1 MLTRQTGRVYI
12 TDQSVSNQNR
22 LVMVRRIVS
31 STAIVFAAIGLTA
44 CSKPAVVAED
54 IRPVRTL
61 IVAPRSTSA
70 VAELAGEV
78 RPRVETRAGFQ
89 ITGRITQRLVEVG
102 QIVRSGQPL
111 ATIDA
116 QDYRLAAQAAEAGVN
131 AAQVDRDQQRADY
144 RRFQELQAKGF
155 ISQADLD
162 RRKATLDAAEA
173 RYLQAEAN
181 ARSSSNQTGYS
192 ILRAPH
198 DAVVTAID
206 AEVGQVVGAGQSV
219 IRLARTGEKEVQV
232 GIPEQL
238 LIPLKAAPE
247 ITVHL
252 WAGGQPIRGKLR
264 EVAPAADTATRT
276 FAARIGL
283 IDPPVG
289 VELGMT
295 ATVAFSTPLAE
306 PIIALPLQS
315 LVVESGTTNAW
326 LFDPAS
332 STVKRTRIEISNVAG
347 NEAVIRSG
355 LKPGDVVV
363 TAGAHQLKDGQQV
376 KLLTD
381 ATAIQPAGP
390 TTVKADP
397 GKKG

>member
-1 MLTRQTGRVYI
+1 MTR
-12 TDQSVSNQNR
+12 
-22 LVMVRRIVS
+22 LPL
-31 STAIVFAAIGLTA
+31 VFAAVVIAGSLA
-44 CSKPAVVAED
+44 GCSKPTVVAED
-54 IRPVRTL
+54 VRPVRTL
-61 IVAPRSTSA
+61 TVEPRSTSA
-70 VAELAGEV
+70 VAELAGEI

-89 ITGRITQRLVEVG
+89 VGGRITQRLVEVG
-102 QIVRSGQPL
+102 QTVRSGQPL
-111 ATIDA
+111 AAIDA
-116 QDYRLAAQAAEAGVN
+116 RDYRLAAQAADAGVN

-144 RRFQELQAKGF
+144 RRFQDLQAKGF
-155 ISQADLD
+155 ISQAELD
-162 RRKATLDAAEA
+162 RRKASLDAAEA

-198 DAVVTAID
+198 DAVVTAVD

-219 IRLARTGEKEVQV
+219 IRLARTGEKEVQI

-238 LIPLKAAPE
+238 LIPLKSAPE
-247 ITVHL
+247 ITVRL
-252 WAGGQPIRGKLR
+252 WAGGPPIRGSLR

-276 FAARIGL
+276 FPARIAL
-283 IDPPVG
+283 IDPPTG

-295 ATVAFSTPLAE
+295 ATVAFSTPTTQ

-315 LVVESGTTNAW
+315 LVVEGGTTHAW
-326 LFDPAS
+326 LFDPAT

-347 NEAVIRSG
+347 NEAVIGQG
-355 LKPGDVVV
+355 LKSGDVVV
-363 TAGAHQLKDGQQV
+363 TAGAHQLKDGQKV

-381 ATAIQPAGP
+381 TTALQPAGP

>member
-1 MLTRQTGRVYI
+1 MIR
-12 TDQSVSNQNR
+12 R
-22 LVMVRRIVS
+22 LVS
-31 STAIVFAAIGLTA
+31 STAIALISLTA
-44 CSKPAVVAED
+44 CSKPPVSAED

-61 IVAPRSTSA
+61 TVAPRSTSA

-89 ITGRITQRLVEVG
+89 VGGRITQRLVEVG
-102 QIVRSGQPL
+102 QTVRSGQQL
-111 ATIDA
+111 AAIDA
-116 QDYRLAAQAAEAGVN
+116 QDYRLAAQAADAGVN

-162 RRKATLDAAEA
+162 RRKASLDAAEA
-173 RYLQAEAN
+173 RYLQAAAN
-181 ARSSSNQTGYS
+181 ARTSSNQTSYS

-219 IRLARTGEKEVQV
+219 IRLARTGEKEVQI

-238 LIPLKAAPE
+238 LLPLTTAPE
-247 ITVHL
+247 ITVRL
-252 WAGGQPIRGKLR
+252 WAGGPPIRGKLR

-276 FAARIGL
+276 FPARITL
-283 IDPPVG
+283 IDPPAG

-295 ATVAFSTPLAE
+295 ATVSFSAPLTQ

-315 LVVESGTTNAW
+315 LVVESGTTHAW
-326 LFDPAS
+326 LFDPATN
-332 STVKRTRIEISNVAG
+332 TVKRTHIEISNVSG
-347 NEAVIRSG
+347 NEVVILSG
-355 LKPGDVVV
+355 LKSGDVVV
-363 TAGAHQLKDGQQV
+363 TAGAHQLKEGQKV

-381 ATAIQPAGP
+381 ATAVQPAGP
-390 TTVKADP
+390 TTVKADA

>member
-1 MLTRQTGRVYI
+1 MIR
-12 TDQSVSNQNR
+12 R
-22 LVMVRRIVS
+22 LVS
-31 STAIVFAAIGLTA
+31 STAIALISLTA
-44 CSKPAVVAED
+44 CSKPPVIADD

-61 IVAPRSTSA
+61 TVAPQSTSA

-89 ITGRITQRLVEVG
+89 VGGRITRRLVEVG
-102 QIVRSGQPL
+102 QTVRSGQPL
-111 ATIDA
+111 AAIDA
-116 QDYRLAAQAAEAGVN
+116 QDYRLAAQAADAGVN

-144 RRFQELQAKGF
+144 RRFQDLQAKGF

-162 RRKATLDAAEA
+162 RRKASLDAAEA
-173 RYLQAEAN
+173 RYLQAAAN
-181 ARSSSNQTGYS
+181 ARSSSNQTSYS

-238 LIPLKAAPE
+238 LIPLTTAPE
-247 ITVHL
+247 ITVRL
-252 WAGGQPIRGKLR
+252 WAGGPPIRGKLR

-276 FAARIGL
+276 FPARITL
-283 IDPPVG
+283 VDPPAG

-295 ATVAFSTPLAE
+295 ATVAFSAPLTQ

-315 LVVESGTTNAW
+315 LVVESGATHAW
-326 LFDPAS
+326 LFDPATN
-332 STVKRTRIEISNVAG
+332 TVKRTHIEISNVAG
-347 NEAVIRSG
+347 NEVVILSG
-355 LKPGDVVV
+355 VKSGDVVV
-363 TAGAHQLKDGQQV
+363 TAGAHQLKEGQKV

-390 TTVKADP
+390 ITVKAAT